1 MEDLSPE
8 QLAELKVDLLD
19 LQTSLRETLA
29 VSVDAARPVQLDQQA
44 MGRVSRID
52 AIQQQ
57 KMVQANRQRAQLR
70 LNRIQAALRAMEEDE
85 YGLCRL
91 CDEPIMYGRLK
102 ARPEAAICL
111 DCQARREKN
120 Q

>member
-1 MEDLSPE
+1 MEELTSD
-8 QLAELKVDLLD
+8 QIAELKADLLA
-19 LQTSLRETLA
+19 LQTSLRATLES
-29 VSVDAARPVQLDQQA
+29 SVDAAKPVQLDQQA

-70 LNRIQAALRAMEEDE
+70 LHQVQAALRAVEEDE

-91 CDEPIMYGRLK
+91 CDEFIRFGRLK
-102 ARPEAAICL
+102 ARPEAVICL
-111 DCQARREKN
+111 ECQSRREKT

>member
-1 MEDLSPE
+1 MEELTQD
-8 QLAELKVDLLD
+8 QIAELKLD
-19 LQTSLRETLA
+19 LIDLQRGLRETLA
-29 VSVDAARPVQLDQQA
+29 VSVDAARPVELDQQA

-57 KMVQANRQRAQLR
+57 KMVQANRRRAQLR
-70 LNRIQAALRAMEEDE
+70 LNQFQAALRAIEDDE
-85 YGLCRL
+85 YGICRL
-91 CDEPIMYGRLK
+91 CDDFIRYGRLK

-111 DCQARREKN
+111 ECQEQREKK